1 MKTKISLAAL
11 LCLGIVA
18 VIGYSFQPD
27 KPLFEKNGLKLYELK
42 GSPDY
47 PDAELKLVLPAT
59 GATLPMG
66 VDSFSFEV
74 KNYQLG
80 AQTPDAGQKMCA
92 NSAKGQ
98 HIHFIMDDAPY
109 IASYSP
115 TVGIDLKP
123 RHHVLL
129 AFLSRSYHESIKHKK
144 AYVLAEFNVNAAAYD
159 DFDEKAP
166 HVFLSRPKGDY
177 TGTQETGK
185 VMLDFYLVNCDL
197 SPDGYKV
204 RATINGTPFT
214 LTKWEPYL
222 IEGLPM
228 GESRVKLE
236 LLDKT
241 GALVKSPFNGKER
254 TFTLKQEGVAPTTPA
269 K

>member
-1 MKTKISLAAL
+1 MKTKLTLAAAFCIAL
-11 LCLGIVA
+11 VA
-18 VIGYSFQPD
+18 IIGYSFSADQP
-27 KPLFEKNGLKLYELK
+27 LLEKNGLKLYEVK

-47 PDAELKLVLPAT
+47 PDAELKLVLPSA
-59 GATLPMG
+59 GANLPAG
-66 VDSFSFEV
+66 IDSFQFDV

-80 AQTPDAGQKMCA
+80 AQTPDASQKMCA

-109 IASYSP
+109 VASYS
-115 TVGIDLKP
+115 TKVGFDVKP
-123 RHHVLL
+123 GPHVLL
-129 AFLSRSYHESIKHKK
+129 AFLSRSYHESIKHKN
-144 AYVLAEFNVNAAAYD
+144 AYILAEFNTNGGQHD
-159 DFDEKAP
+159 DFDAKAP
-166 HVFLSRPKGDY
+166 HVFLSRPKGEY
-177 TGTQETGK
+177 IGPNETGK

-197 SPDGYKV
+197 SPNGYKV

-228 GESRVKLE
+228 GESKVKLE

-254 TFTLKQEGVAPTTPA
+254 TFT
-269 K
+269 